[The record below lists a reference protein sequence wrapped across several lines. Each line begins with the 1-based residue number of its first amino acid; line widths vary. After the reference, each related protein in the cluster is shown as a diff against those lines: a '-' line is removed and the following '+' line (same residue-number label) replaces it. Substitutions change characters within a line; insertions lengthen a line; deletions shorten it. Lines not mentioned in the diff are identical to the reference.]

1 VSKKIKNFVKN
12 NSKALI
18 IFSVSFG
25 MAFVFLFGLY
35 VGNGKIA
42 LGDSLKMAST
52 ATDSNLPADLNYDS
66 VEALYDTLRKNY
78 DGELKEE
85 ELIDGIKKGLV
96 DASGDQ
102 YTEYL
107 NSKEAEE
114 FESSLNGSFSGIGAE
129 LGEENDTIVIVA
141 PISGFPAEKAG
152 IRAKDVLVKI
162 NDESAL
168 DMSVSDAVTKIRG
181 PEGSKVK
188 LKVVRDGKEELDFE
202 ITREQIT
209 IPSVEYEITEDNI
222 GYLKISR
229 FSDDTNELAQKA
241 AQEFKNKKVKG
252 VVLDLRNNPGGLLD
266 SSVDI
271 SSLWLEKNK
280 IVLEEKRGG
289 ETIKTYK
296 SKGNDILG
304 GIPTVVLINEGS
316 ASASEITAGALKDN
330 GVADLVGEKSFGKGS
345 VQQVTPLSTGGVLKV
360 TIAKWFTPNGKNI
373 NEEGIEPDKKVE
385 ITEEDLKNDKDPQ
398 KDAAIEILNN

>member
-1 VSKKIKNFVKN
+1 
-12 NSKALI
+12 
-18 IFSVSFG
+18 